1 TGRQGDVHGPTVSVR
16 PRGALVNDV
25 AQCDDAF
32 VVRRAELDRGARR
45 LQLGGGGQR
54 GFAEDRGEALSVH
67 VRGVL
72 VHQRVE
78 GLTGAGPYRS
88 SPVLVACEGVAR
100 QSHQRRS
107 LLEQLT
113 ELRLIPLAV
122 QIRQRLKKLLVP
134 HPILILSTAQ
144 RLNSQ
149 LPKKRVRSKIPGHP
163 TPIHLQRPL
172 PLRGLTQ

>member
-1 TGRQGDVHGPTVSVR
+1 RGDRCRFHGRSPWPLIARGRLV
-16 PRGALVNDV
+16 GALD
-25 AQCDDAF
+25 
-32 VVRRAELDRGARR
+32 E
-45 LQLGGGGQR
+45 
-54 GFAEDRGEALSVH
+54 
-67 VRGVL
+67 
-72 VHQRVE
+72 
-78 GLTGAGPYRS
+78 
-88 SPVLVACEGVAR
+88 PVLVACEGVAR

-163 TPIHLQRPL
+163 TPI
-172 PLRGLTQ
+172 